1 MKNLNLTRFG
11 LAIVT
16 ASLLFFTTITLAVYA
31 QSNNIGDYGLKDT
44 ATAAGLPTG
53 SVGPIDIAATVI
65 NLLLGVIGVVAV
77 LIIIYGG
84 FTWMTAAGNEEKIT
98 KARKL
103 LAGAVIGLFII
114 LASYALAS
122 FAVNQI
128 KQATISGGTSNQ
140 TSAGCYEGALCGPD
154 NNDILCCSGYTCTQ
168 NVSGS
173 WGCKAGVGCAALLQS
188 CGASANGRECCTGRC
203 AEDSP
208 GQWLCASQ

>member
-11 LAIVT
+11 LAILT
-16 ASLLFFTTITLAVYA
+16 ASLLFFTTVTLAVSA
-31 QSNNIGDYGLKDT
+31 QSNLGDYGLKDT

-53 SVGPIDIAATVI
+53 AVGPIDIAATII

-103 LAGAVIGLFII
+103 LAGAIIGLFII

-122 FAVNQI
+122 FAINQI
-128 KQATISGGTSNQ
+128 KQATLSNSSSNQ
-140 TSAGCYEGALCGPD
+140 TSAGCYDGAPCGPD
-154 NNDILCCSGYTCTQ
+154 NNDILCCQGYTCTEDA
-168 NVSGS
+168 GS
-173 WGCKAGVGCAALLQS
+173 WVCKTGVGCGALLQA
-188 CGASANGRECCTGRC
+188 CGPSANGRECCNGRC

-208 GQWLCASQ
+208 GNWLCASQ